1 MAEEE
6 KPKQKQIEAL
16 LVVGEKSKVMSIP
29 FIPKEKDIMQI
40 GSKRYIVY
48 SVKYKEVEG
57 SFIPVITLAK
67 EQ

>member
-1 MAEEE
+1 MAEEQQS
-6 KPKQKQIEAL
+6 KKQIQAL
-16 LVVGEKSKVMSIP
+16 LVVGEKSKLLPIP

-48 SVKYKEVEG
+48 SVKYKEIEG

-67 EQ
+67 EE